1 MLFDVA
7 RLLLYPL
14 VRWQAHQ
21 VRRRSALLPEAE
33 GHREG
38 VSGTGRVKLR
48 VLIVGDSSAAGV
60 GAQTQAQALSGRLGE
75 ALSQRLEGAV
85 VWQVVARRSD
95 ATADSVHALQQ
106 MELRPAD
113 VMVTT
118 VGLIDLVDQLPP
130 ERWLRSLDRLDRVAV
145 RRAGVRHVVHCGLP
159 PVQSYPLPDPLR
171 WVLAEGQRRYNRAL
185 ARWVRGRPDRSWLP
199 IPFEN
204 ELSADSVLMAGD
216 GLHPGPAVYALWAEQ
231 LAQEI
236 STSIVPHLPDT
247 TPTRSMPGPRL
258 SRRSR

>member
-1 MLFDVA
+1 MLADLA
-7 RLLLYPL
+7 ALLLAPL
-14 VRWQAHQ
+14 VGWQVAG
-21 VRRRSALLPEAE
+21 VRRRSEELPEAQ

-60 GAQTQAQALSGRLGE
+60 GARTQAQALSGRLGE
-75 ALSQRLEGAV
+75 ARSQRLEGAV
-85 VWQVVARRSD
+85 VWQVVARRGD
-95 ATADSVHALQQ
+95 TTADSVRAL
-106 MELRPAD
+106 ERLALRPAD

-118 VGLIDLVDQLPP
+118 VGLSDLIDRVPTS
-130 ERWLRSLDRLDRVAV
+130 RWLRALDRLDRAAA

-159 PVQSYPLPDPLR
+159 PVQSYPLPEPLR
-171 WVLAEGQRRYNRAL
+171 WVLAHGQRRYNRAL
-185 ARWVRGRPDRSWLP
+185 AHWVTQWPDRSWLP

-204 ELSADSVLMAGD
+204 ELGADSVLMAGD

-236 STSIVPHLPDT
+236 SAVIVPGLPDT
-247 TPTRSMPGPRL
+247 TPTRALPAPKL
-258 SRRSR
+258 LRRR